1 MYTRNNI
8 GGGGIFTKQCL
19 DWCKAKFKGVHFDRI
34 IIFSDSQDIDH
45 MYNSSILPEPFGT
58 YNYICDVSA
67 NTKGVNYRGRW
78 TAEISGW
85 SEHFLTYIAA
95 LEGLQ
100 NKFEE
105 Q

>member
-1 MYTRNNI
+1 MNLLKSI
-8 GGGGIFTKQCL
+8 
-19 DWCKAKFKGVHFDRI
+19 WRI
-34 IIFSDSQDIDH
+34 IISVFGFLIVW
-45 MYNSSILPEPFGT
+45 IFLPEPFGT

-67 NTKGVNYRGRW
+67 NTRGVNYRGRW